1 MVRARRRRRHARNG
15 ARRRRAPFFGRI
27 LLPGWSFRAC
37 PAGTLLPPP
46 RGSLRAR
53 ALGGL
58 APASGGVWLGFAFPT
73 VTADRVCLHGRTHC
87 RARGIA
93 MTDTDRPLPY
103 RAASAGA
110 SARAMAREL
119 ARNERRPLLLK
130 SGGAGLALGL
140 ASGAAFGWV
149 VGLVLGLLLALVVGW
164 ALRGRGA
171 ASYWRHGAAGER
183 RTGRRLDRLRRRGY
197 VVLHDLAVPGSRAN
211 IDHVVVGPCGVGV
224 VDSKYRRGHV
234 RFGGRRGYLRIGNT
248 GAPLLVKSVKWEAE
262 EVDRALFAELGRRVP
277 VLPVLA
283 VHTSR
288 SRLPH
293 WREFVCFG
301 VPILAAADINRWV
314 TSLPRALSGREVA
327 VVADAV
333 RVRLAPHAQA

>member
-1 MVRARRRRRHARNG
+1 
-15 ARRRRAPFFGRI
+15 
-27 LLPGWSFRAC
+27 
-37 PAGTLLPPP
+37 
-46 RGSLRAR
+46 
-53 ALGGL
+53 
-58 APASGGVWLGFAFPT
+58 
-73 VTADRVCLHGRTHC
+73 
-87 RARGIA
+87 
-93 MTDTDRPLPY
+93 MTDTDRSGSY
-103 RAASAGA
+103 RAASAGS

-130 SGGAGLALGL
+130 SGAAGLALGL

-149 VGLVLGLLLALVVGW
+149 VGLLLGLLLALVVGW

-171 ASYWRHGAAGER
+171 ASYWRHGAVGER

-211 IDHVVVGPCGVGV
+211 IDHVVVGACGVVV

-234 RFGGRRGYLRIGNT
+234 RHDRRSHVRIGNT

-293 WREFVCFG
+293 WREFECFG
-301 VPILAAADINRWV
+301 VPILAAADINRWLMSRPV
-314 TSLPRALSGREVA
+314 ALSSREVA
-327 VVADAV
+327 VVAGAV
-333 RVRLAPHAQA
+333 RARLTSHSQS